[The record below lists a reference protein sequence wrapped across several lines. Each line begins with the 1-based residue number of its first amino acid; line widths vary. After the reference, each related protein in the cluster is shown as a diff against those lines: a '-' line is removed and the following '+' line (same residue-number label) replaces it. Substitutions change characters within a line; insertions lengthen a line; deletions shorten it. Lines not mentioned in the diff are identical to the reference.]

1 MSNESSRERIL
12 SRLVAA
18 NRKAKG
24 FVPRAEPM
32 PIPRWNTKQRV
43 ERMKKLLT
51 ASAAEVLVTPTDGW
65 ADKLRELVSGR
76 GWNALLHAPGTAIG
90 KDVAKAWKA
99 GGEGLPPLETWE
111 GDLADYKERL
121 FSSVDAAITGTIGAI
136 AEQGAIA
143 LWPTPDEPRLMSLV
157 PPVHIAVLDADTIHA
172 NFVQLMDK
180 QKWADGMP
188 TNAIL
193 ISGPSRTAD
202 IEMQLTIGVH
212 GPKDLIVII
221 RE

>member
-1 MSNESSRERIL
+1 MSNETSRERIL
-12 SRLVAA
+12 GRLVAA
-18 NRKAKG
+18 NRQAKG
-24 FVPRAEPM
+24 YVPTMTPM
-32 PIPRWNTKQRV
+32 PIPRWNTKQRL

-51 ASAAEVLVTPTDGW
+51 TSSAEVIVTPKADW
-65 ADKLRELVSGR
+65 ADALKKTVEGR
-76 GWNALLHAPGTAIG
+76 GWKHLLYAPQTDLG
-90 KDVAKAWKA
+90 KDIAKVWKKGKA
-99 GGEGLPPLETWE
+99 DLPALEEWKE
-111 GDLADYKERL
+111 DLEQYKERL
-121 FSSVDAAITGTIGAI
+121 FGIDAAITGTIGAI

-143 LWPTPDEPRLMSLV
+143 LWPTPEEPRLMSLV

-172 NFVQLMDK
+172 NFAQLMDK
-180 QKWADGMP
+180 QKWSAGMP

-212 GPKDLIVII
+212 GPQELIVII